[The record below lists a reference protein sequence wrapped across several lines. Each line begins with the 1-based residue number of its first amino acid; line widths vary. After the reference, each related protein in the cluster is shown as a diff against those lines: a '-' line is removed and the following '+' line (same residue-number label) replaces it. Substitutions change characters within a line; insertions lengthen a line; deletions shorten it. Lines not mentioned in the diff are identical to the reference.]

1 MTTVLPL
8 NRLAGRV
15 VVVGNGPA
23 AHRLVE
29 RLRALDHDGPIT
41 VLGAEEQPAYNRVLL
56 GSVLDGSLPGPAVS
70 LPGLDAEVHVGCAVA
85 DIDRA
90 RRTVRCEDGREFG
103 YDVLVL
109 ATGARPLMPEIMGL
123 GADRLTALRSL
134 ADCARIDAATGPVAV
149 LGGGVLGVETARSL
163 LARGHQVTLVHREKH
178 LMERQLDE
186 AGGAMLAERLGKL
199 GIDVRLGAKATSYRA
214 GTLHLGDGSDA
225 AAELVVACTGVWPEV
240 TLAQRAGVSVNRGVV
255 VDDRLRTSDPHIH
268 AIGDCAEHRG
278 STLGLVASA
287 WEQAEVLAAHLAGRD
302 AACSGSRVVTRLKAR
317 GIDLVSI
324 GSVRALDSGDAE
336 IVTLSDPA
344 RGRYAKLALH
354 SGRIS
359 GAVLLGFPAAI
370 AAISQLHDRDLPM
383 PADRLSLLLG
393 TPAAVP
399 GAPVEL
405 PEDAVLCRC
414 NNVTK
419 KSLIT
424 AWHGGA
430 RSVAE
435 LARATRATTGCGGC
449 VDDVG
454 RLCSSLADRIESERE
469 GAA

>member
-1 MTTVLPL
+1 MTAL
-8 NRLAGRV
+8 NPTAGRV

-23 AHRLVE
+23 AHRFVE
-29 RLRALDHDGPIT
+29 RLRALGHDGPVT
-41 VLGAEEQPAYNRVLL
+41 VLGAEGQPAYNRVLL
-56 GSVLDGSLPGPAVS
+56 GSVLDGSLPAGAVS
-70 LPGLDAEVHVGCAVA
+70 LPELDAEVHLGCAVT

-90 RRTVRCEDGREFG
+90 QRVVRAEDGREFG
-103 YDVLVL
+103 YDALVL
-109 ATGARPLMPEIMGL
+109 ATGARPLVPEVRGL
-123 GADRLTALRSL
+123 GAERLTALRTL
-134 ADCARIDAATGPVAV
+134 DDCARLVEGTGPVAV
-149 LGGGVLGVETARSL
+149 LGGGVLGVETARAL
-163 LARGHQVTLVHREKH
+163 LARGHRVTLVHREEH
-178 LMERQLDE
+178 LMDRQLDE
-186 AGGAMLAERLGKL
+186 VGGRMLAERLTAL
-199 GIDVRLGAKATSYRA
+199 GVDVRVGVKAGSYRA
-214 GTLHLGDGSDA
+214 PVLRLGDGEEVP
-225 AAELVVACTGVWPEV
+225 AERVVACTGVWPNV

-255 VDDRLRTSDPHIH
+255 VDDRLRTSDERIH

-278 STLGLVASA
+278 TTPGLVGAA
-287 WEQAEVLAAHLAGRD
+287 WEQAEALAAHLSSGRD
-302 AACSGSRVVTRLKAR
+302 AAHSGTRVVSRLKAR
-317 GIDLVSI
+317 GIDLVSV
-324 GSVRALDSGDAE
+324 GSVRALGAADAE

-344 RGRYAKLALH
+344 RGRYAKLALR

-370 AAISQLHDRDLPM
+370 AAVSQLHDRDLPM

-454 RLCSSLADRIESERE
+454 RLCGSLADRIESERE

>member
-1 MTTVLPL
+1 MSTALTL
-8 NRLAGRV
+8 NRVAGRV

-23 AHRLVE
+23 SHRLVE
-29 RLRALDHDGPIT
+29 RLRALGHDGPII
-41 VLGAEEQPAYNRVLL
+41 VLGAEERSAYNRVLL
-56 GSVLDGSLPGPAVS
+56 GSVLDGSLPAAAVT
-70 LPGLDAEVHVGCAVA
+70 LPDLDAEVHQGAAVT
-85 DIDRA
+85 DVDRA
-90 RRTVRCEDGREFG
+90 QRSVRTADGREFG
-103 YDVLVL
+103 YDALVL
-109 ATGARPLMPEIMGL
+109 ATGSRPLVPEILGL
-123 GADRLTALRSL
+123 GNDRLTALRTL
-134 ADCARIDAATGPVAV
+134 ADCARLDASAGPVAV
-149 LGGGVLGVETARSL
+149 LGGGVLGVETARAL
-163 LARGHQVTLVHREKH
+163 LARGRQVTLVHREPH
-178 LMERQLDE
+178 LMDRQLDE
-186 AGGAMLAERLGKL
+186 AGGRMLTERLRAL
-199 GIDVRLGAKATSYRA
+199 GVDVRTGVKAASYRS
-214 GTLHLGDGSDA
+214 GTLLLGDGSEA
-225 AAELVVACTGVWPEV
+225 PAELVVACTGVWPEV
-240 TLAQRAGVSVNRGVV
+240 ALAQRAGVSVNRGVV
-255 VDDRLRTSDPHIH
+255 VDDRLRTSDPHVH

-278 STLGLVASA
+278 TTPGLVASA
-287 WEQAEVLAAHLAGRD
+287 WEQAEVLAAHLTGRE
-302 AACSGSRVVTRLKAR
+302 ATYGGTPVISRLKVR
-317 GIDLVSI
+317 GIDLASV
-324 GSVRALDSGDAE
+324 GSVRALSSGDAE

-370 AAISQLHDRDLPM
+370 AAIGQLHDRALPM

-393 TPAAVP
+393 TPPAVP

-419 KSLIT
+419 KSLIS
-424 AWHGGA
+424 AWHAGA

-454 RLCSSLADRIESERE
+454 RLCSSLADRIETERE